1 MIEKIR
7 ESLLESIE
15 VKRKILE
22 DEEIL
27 KKILRAA
34 EIISVALKNNKKL
47 LACGNGGSAAD
58 AQHIVAELVVKYSV
72 ERKALPAL
80 ALLQDPSTVTAASN
94 DLGYEHVFERQV
106 EAHGQEGDVLLAIST
121 SGKSPNVNLAVK
133 KAKEQGLKVIYLTG
147 ENTPPVVD
155 LCDVVI
161 NVPSG
166 ETPRIQ
172 EAHITIGHILVDLV
186 EQTLFDGR

>member
-7 ESLLESIE
+7 ESLSASIE
-15 VKRKILE
+15 VKQKILE
-22 DEEIL
+22 NEEIL
-27 KKILRAA
+27 KEILRAA
-34 EIISVALKNNKKL
+34 EIISAALKNNKKL

-58 AQHIVAELVVKYSV
+58 AQHIVAELVVKYSI

-94 DLGYEHVFERQV
+94 DFGYEHVFERQV
-106 EAHGQEGDVLLAIST
+106 EAHGREGDVLLAIST
-121 SGKSPNVNLAVK
+121 SGRSLNVNLAVK
-133 KAKEQGLKVIYLTG
+133 KAKEQGLKIIYLAG
-147 ENTPPVVD
+147 KNAPPVVD

-172 EAHITIGHILVDLV
+172 ESHITIGHILVELI
-186 EQTLFDGR
+186 EHILFGD

>member
-34 EIISVALKNNKKL
+34 EIISAALKNNKKL

-58 AQHIVAELVVKYSV
+58 AQHIVAELVVKYSI

-94 DLGYEHVFERQV
+94 DFGYEHVFERQV
-106 EAHGQEGDVLLAIST
+106 EAHGREGDVLLAIST

-133 KAKEQGLKVIYLTG
+133 KAKQQGLKVIYLTG
-147 ENTPPVVD
+147 KDTPPVAD

-172 EAHITIGHILVDLV
+172 EVHITIGHILVYLV
-186 EQTLFDGR
+186 EQTLFKER